1 MKPIP
6 DIDNAEAMIARG
18 KASALMSARKDATE
32 TLRDSLLAVQS
43 ADWPDLSARADVALR
58 AADRLKTLALLWE
71 TSGL

>member
-6 DIDNAEAMIARG
+6 DVDDDAQMLRRG
-18 KASALMSARKDATE
+18 KASALYSARNDATE
-32 TLRDSLLAVQS
+32 CLRDALVAVQS

>member
-6 DIDNAEAMIARG
+6 DVDDDEAMIARG

-43 ADWPDLSARADVALR
+43 ADWDGLREAAHVALSAAE
-58 AADRLKTLALLWE
+58 RLKTLALLWE
-71 TSGL
+71 TK